1 MTVSGGSVTAVIRWS
16 SPNYDYMR
24 IGDTRYDPISEA
36 GENSAFRLPVLC
48 FDSPMDVV
56 ADTVAM
62 SEPHEIEYTL
72 TFDSTTIQAVS

>member
-1 MTVSGGSVTAVIRWS
+1 MEGGTVWAIIRWS
-16 SPNYDYMR
+16 SSNYDYMR
-24 IGDTRYDPISEA
+24 IGDTRYDFINDP
-36 GENSAFRLPVLC
+36 GEKSVFRIPVSV
-48 FDSPMDVV
+48 FDAPMDVV